1 MCLELFLQGGW
12 VRLQPLFH
20 FASCLNLFISL
31 PVQLARGHSVS
42 RIIPPLCA
50 SKVILLLSHT
60 EHPYMFMAPPWR
72 RSSWE
77 TFSTPNDVRNNPFC
91 YCFGTFPIQLKQ
103 VWGDVRASFH
113 LLLKTVFVTCLYS
126 ARHLPACSPLGRQEC
141 CKPMLVSAV
150 AGSDMAL
157 WQET

>member
-1 MCLELFLQGGW
+1 MCVFRVIPAG
-12 VRLQPLFH
+12 RLSTTPASFPLCFH
-20 FASCLNLFISL
+20 FISL

-42 RIIPPLCA
+42 RTMPPLRA
-50 SKVILLLSHT
+50 SNVILLLSHS

-77 TFSTPNDVRNNPFC
+77 TSSTPNDVRNNQFC

-103 VWGDVRASFH
+103 VWGCESK
-113 LLLKTVFVTCLYS
+113 LPSSIKTVFVTCLYC
-126 ARHLPACSPLGRQEC
+126 ARHLPACSPLGWQEC